1 VSGALCQ
8 DGGVT
13 DQDERMI
20 ADSSS
25 PSHSSSSSSSSSS
38 VSREYFPERL
48 QPSPGLHSAAGSG
61 RSPRRSPR
69 PTDRD
74 LRSRRRRPWPT
85 IVVALV
91 LVGVLLAVVALL
103 AAQTWT
109 GPHTSPLARALLRLD
124 IVAGVV
130 PIVAY
135 VLAVVAL
142 LAVAVRT
149 PTPGRV
155 ASAAI
160 GTASGALIGIGLA
173 WSLSASNAFGVALDT
188 TTTVWAV
195 VVFAAVGLA
204 LSTLWRSG
212 PWRKLVAVLAI
223 VSFVTAGY
231 LGINADFGLD
241 RTVAD
246 VAGISTRAT
255 LTIPVVTATPSPGPT
270 LLAGGALWANWH
282 APAGMPTAGTEGQ
295 VVIPNTISWFAARP
309 AGLYMPP
316 AALTPNPP
324 ALPLVIMMMGQPGN
338 PDPSFSAA
346 VLDRFAAQHNGL
358 APIVLVADQI
368 GNPSVDPLCL
378 DTARHGKA
386 ETYLVQD
393 VVGWARTHL
402 HVLPDA
408 AHWTV
413 AGYSNGGECALA
425 LGVKYPLLFGN
436 VLDISGE
443 QYPGADRASATLAS
457 DFGGNRA
464 AYDAAKPLN
473 QLAGKTFPDTT
484 AIFTVGSN
492 DGIYRTEA
500 KAVFAATTAA
510 GWKTTYFE
518 VLNGGHVLGA
528 LNGGLQEGYTVLYP
542 RLGLTAP

>member
-1 VSGALCQ
+1 
-8 DGGVT
+8 
-13 DQDERMI
+13 M
-20 ADSSS
+20 
-25 PSHSSSSSSSSSS
+25 
-38 VSREYFPERL
+38 
-48 QPSPGLHSAAGSG
+48 
-61 RSPRRSPR
+61 
-69 PTDRD
+69 
-74 LRSRRRRPWPT
+74 
-85 IVVALV
+85 
-91 LVGVLLAVVALL
+91 LLAAAVLAGLAVL

-109 GPHTSPLARALLRLD
+109 GPHTSPLARTLLRLD
-124 IVAGVV
+124 IVGGVV
-130 PIVAY
+130 PVVAY
-135 VLAVVAL
+135 LLAAAALVVVA
-142 LAVAVRT
+142 ART
-149 PTPGRV
+149 PTRGRV
-155 ASAAI
+155 VSAVI
-160 GTASGALIGIGLA
+160 GTASGALFGGGLA
-173 WSLSASNAFGVALDT
+173 WLLSASNAFGVALDAT
-188 TTTVWAV
+188 TTAWSVAI
-195 VVFAAVGLA
+195 FAAVGLA
-204 LSTLWRSG
+204 ISTFWRSA
-212 PWRKLVAVLAI
+212 PWRKLLAVVAI
-223 VSFVTAGY
+223 VSFAAAGY
-231 LGINADFGLD
+231 IGINADFGLD

-255 LTIPVVTATPSPGPT
+255 LTLPRVTAAPSPTPT

-282 APAGMPTAGTEGQ
+282 APAGMPTAGTQGQ
-295 VVIPNTISWFAARP
+295 VVIPNTASGFSARP

-316 AALTPNPP
+316 AALTANPP
-324 ALPLVIMMMGQPGN
+324 LLPLVIMMMGQPGN

-378 DTARHGKA
+378 DTTRHGKA
-386 ETYLVQD
+386 ETYLTQD

-402 HVLPDA
+402 HVLPDP
-408 AHWTV
+408 AHWTI

-443 QYPGADRASATLAS
+443 EFPGADRVAATLAS

-492 DGIYRTEA
+492 DGFYVTQA
-500 KAVFAATTAA
+500 KRVTAATAA
-510 GWKTTYFE
+510 VGWKNTYFE
-518 VLNGGHVLGA
+518 VPNGGHVLGA

-542 RLGLTAP
+542 RLGLSAP